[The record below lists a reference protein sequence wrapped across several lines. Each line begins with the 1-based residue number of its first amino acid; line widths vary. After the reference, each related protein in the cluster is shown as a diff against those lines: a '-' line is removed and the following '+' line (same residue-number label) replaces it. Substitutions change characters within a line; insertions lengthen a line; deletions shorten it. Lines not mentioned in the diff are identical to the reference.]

1 MKLFDS
7 TTKIIDK
14 TKIYFYLLYTFTT
27 SKSFSYLLNV
37 KPSNSVFFKS
47 CNTEFTDQNG
57 GALEIEDKVN
67 LTLLIKKQKWSD
79 ILQNQEQK
87 NMLKDRNFDHS

>member
-37 KPSNSVFFKS
+37 KPSNSVFLKS

-57 GALEIEDKVN
+57 RALEIEDKVN

-79 ILQNQEQK
+79 IL
-87 NMLKDRNFDHS
+87 

>member
-7 TTKIIDK
+7 TTKITDK

-37 KPSNSVFFKS
+37 KPSNSVFLKR

-67 LTLLIKKQKWSD
+67 LTLLIKKWKWSD
-79 ILQNQEQK
+79 IL
-87 NMLKDRNFDHS
+87 